1 MKILLVDDSKLD
13 RARVSE
19 CLEESGFDFVTA
31 ENGTDAWE
39 ILQAPDA
46 PTFALLDWVMP
57 GFDGIELCRRI
68 RTLGSNGTYIYTVML
83 TAKDRKK
90 NLLTAMEAGAD
101 DYLAKPV
108 DPSELR
114 ARILVGKR
122 ILDLQQCLRFS
133 ATHDF
138 LTNLLSRAEILA
150 SLERELVRT
159 QREGRPAGVIMADV
173 DGFKQI
179 NDTLGHPAGDAVLAE
194 VARRLKSDLRLY
206 DVAGRYGGEEFI
218 LVLPGCDLHTAARRA
233 DEIRRLVSRDPIVT
247 PAGALSVTVS
257 MGVTVTSCDLDTTL
271 ETLAAKCRR
280 RPLPGEEGRTQPRR
294 SLFPCPQARRKI
306 PIAAPTQFCSDGF
319 EPEAA
324 PPFVVFRRVG
334 SAALDQQIIF
344 VSGTASRF
352 ANLRTNE
359 GRETLAPFHQLLL
372 KDWESWLATGL
383 SICFLS
389 LPR

>member
-1 MKILLVDDSKLD
+1 MYVPRIRRGSVSTVKILVVDDSKLD
-13 RARVSE
+13 RRRVSDY
-19 CLEESGFDFVTA
+19 LEESGFEYVVA
-31 ENGTDAWE
+31 ENGIAAWE

-57 GFDGIELCRRI
+57 GIDGIELCRRI
-68 RTLGSNGTYIYTVML
+68 RALGSSGNYIYTVML
-83 TAKDRKK
+83 TAKDRKQ
-90 NLLTAMEAGAD
+90 NLLTAMDAGAD

-108 DPSELR
+108 DPCELR

-159 QREGRPAGVIMADV
+159 QREGRAAGVIMADV

-218 LVLPGCDLHTAARRA
+218 LVLPGCDLHTTARRA
-233 DEIRRLVSRDPIVT
+233 DEIRRLVARGPIVT
-247 PAGALSVTVS
+247 PAGSVSVTVS
-257 MGVTVTSCDLDTTL
+257 MGVTATRVDSDSTIESVLQSAD
-271 ETLAAKCRR
+271 AALYRAKKA
-280 RPLPGEEGRTQPRR
+280 GRNRV
-294 SLFPCPQARRKI
+294 
-306 PIAAPTQFCSDGF
+306 DGF
-319 EPEAA
+319 SHN
-324 PPFVVFRRVG
+324 VRVDK
-334 SAALDQQIIF
+334 S
-344 VSGTASRF
+344 SS
-352 ANLRTNE
+352 
-359 GRETLAPFHQLLL
+359 
-372 KDWESWLATGL
+372 
-383 SICFLS
+383 
-389 LPR
+389 

>member
-1 MKILLVDDSKLD
+1 LQPQNYVPRIRQESFTSVKILLVDDSKLD
-13 RARVSE
+13 RLRVSE
-19 CLEESGFDFVTA
+19 CLAESGFEFVAA
-31 ENGTDAWE
+31 ENGAEALE

-46 PTFALLDWVMP
+46 PTLALLDWVLP
-57 GFDGIELCRRI
+57 GIDGIELCRRI
-68 RTLGSNGTYIYTVML
+68 RTLGSNGTYVYTVML
-83 TAKDRKK
+83 TAKDRKQ
-90 NLLTAMEAGAD
+90 NLLTAMDAGAD

-206 DVAGRYGGEEFI
+206 DVAGRYGGEEFV
-218 LVLPGCDLHTAARRA
+218 LVLPGCDLITATRRA
-233 DEIRRLVSRDPIVT
+233 DEIRRLVARDPIVT
-247 PAGALSVTVS
+247 PAGSVSVTVS
-257 MGVTVTSCDLDTTL
+257 MGVTATACDSDSTL
-271 ETLAAKCRR
+271 ETLLQNA
-280 RPLPGEEGRTQPRR
+280 
-294 SLFPCPQARRKI
+294 
-306 PIAAPTQFCSDGF
+306 D
-319 EPEAA
+319 
-324 PPFVVFRRVG
+324 
-334 SAALDQQIIF
+334 AALYRAKK
-344 VSGTASRF
+344 T
-352 ANLRTNE
+352 
-359 GRETLAPFHQLLL
+359 GRNRVDAFSM
-372 KDWESWLATGL
+372 KVRADGAAG
-383 SICFLS
+383 
-389 LPR
+389 